1 VESIST
7 LTDVALA
14 MSVVTS
20 LPIMALNSVS
30 AQGMFSLFNA
40 IQLFLLLPL
49 VGTNVSSD
57 VICFLTSMK
66 FSLVSMK
73 FMPSEN
79 INDMIPMVG
88 SEQTDPYLSLID
100 LDNSSAFMN
109 LIDTMQVLLIFTIV
123 LLCL

>member
-1 VESIST
+1 
-7 LTDVALA
+7 
-14 MSVVTS
+14 VTS

-57 VICFLTSMK
+57 VISFLTSMK

>member
-1 VESIST
+1 MESIST

-57 VICFLTSMK
+57 VISFLTSMK